1 MPTMPDY
8 MPLFIDRCDA
18 GRQLASRLKALNLP
32 EPVVY
37 ALPRGGVPL
46 AVEIARALK
55 APVDL
60 VLVRK
65 IGAPGQPEL
74 ALAAVVDGEDAQT
87 VVNEAVGVM
96 TGGDAAY
103 LEKARRRELNEIE
116 RRRALYFGG
125 RRRVS
130 PAGRTAIVVDDGLAT
145 GATAKA
151 ALHALKRQGAAKVV
165 LAVPVAPVDTLEEM
179 RAEADVVVCLHTP
192 HRFFGVGAFYGDFHQ
207 LTDEE
212 TLGLLRQVWDMETPA
227 PVRIVKQREVRL
239 PPLALPGD
247 LQTPADARGII
258 LFAHGSGSSRLSP
271 RNRAVAD
278 DLNARGFATLLF
290 DLLAEGE
297 AKDRSKVFDIHLLA
311 DRLLHAVSWINEQ
324 PDLAG
329 LSLGLFGA
337 STGAAAAL
345 VAAATLG
352 ARVQAVVS
360 RGGRPDLA
368 GAALRQVMAPTLLIV
383 GADDLGVIGLNRE
396 ALTALSCDK
405 AMKLVPGA
413 THLFEE
419 SGTLEEVMELAGD
432 WFQSKLSTRPGPAAH
447 VSETRA
453 LTLTPAGL
461 LTAAAE
467 SLPDIDDPAFAA
479 AFDRYADSRVVLL
492 GEASHGTSE
501 FYRARAAITR
511 RLVEKHGFDIVAVEA
526 DWPDAAAI
534 DRHVRLGPHRTMAT
548 PPFSRFPTWMWRN
561 TDVDSFVRWLR
572 EHNATRS
579 AQRRVGFYG
588 LDLYNMRASMAAVLE
603 YLDKVDPGA
612 AAEARERYACLAPWS
627 TEPAAYGRA
636 SLSEGYAICER
647 PVLSI
652 LVGLARNAIDYAAHD
667 GERFFDATQNARLV
681 ADAERYY
688 RVMYYGA
695 HESWNLRDQH
705 MFDTLERIL
714 AARGPASKAV
724 VWAHNSHIGDARY
737 TEMGA
742 ARGELNIGQLC
753 RERFDR
759 GAALIGF
766 GTHSG
771 TVMAAS
777 DWDAPAEV
785 KTVRPSH
792 PDSYESLCHDTD
804 INSFLVDLRPGRN
817 EPLRDALR
825 EPRLERYIGVIY
837 RPDTERMSHYSQA
850 SLPEQYDGF
859 VWFDETRAVTPLST
873 QIQVGEDETYPF
885 GL

>member
-1 MPTMPDY
+1 MPDY
-8 MPLFIDRCDA
+8 MPLFIDRSDA
-18 GRQLASRLKALNLP
+18 GRQLASRLKALNLA

-46 AVEIARALK
+46 AVEVAKALK
-55 APVDL
+55 APMDL

-74 ALAAVVDGEDAQT
+74 ALAAVVDGEDART
-87 VVNEAVGVM
+87 VVNEAVGEM
-96 TGGDAAY
+96 TGSDAAY
-103 LEKARRRELNEIE
+103 LEKARGRELDEIE

-130 PAGRTAIVVDDGLAT
+130 PAGRTAIVIDDGLAT

-151 ALHALKRQGAAKVV
+151 ALRALRDQGAAKVV
-165 LAVPVAPVDTLEEM
+165 LAVPIAPKDTLEKM
-179 RAEADVVVCLHTP
+179 RAEADAVVCLHSP
-192 HRFFGVGAFYGDFHQ
+192 RRFFGVGAFYSDFHQ

-212 TLGLLRQVWDMETPA
+212 TLGLLRQAWNTETPA
-227 PVRIVKQREVRL
+227 PVGIAKQRQVRL
-239 PPLALPGD
+239 PPLGLTGD

-258 LFAHGSGSSRLSP
+258 VFAHGSGSSRLSP

-290 DLLAEGE
+290 DLLSDGE
-297 AKDRSKVFDIHLLA
+297 AKDRRKVFDIHLLA
-311 DRLLHAVSWINEQ
+311 DRLRQAVSWIDEQ

-352 ARVQAVVS
+352 ARAQAVVS

-368 GAALRQVMAPTLLIV
+368 GSALRQVTAPTLLVV
-383 GADDLGVIGLNRE
+383 GADDVGVIGLNRE
-396 ALTALSCDK
+396 ALAAMSCDK

-419 SGTLEEVMELAGD
+419 PGTLEKVMELAGD
-432 WFQSKLSTRPGPAAH
+432 WFVAKLGIRPAGAAH

-453 LTLTPAGL
+453 LALTPTACL
-461 LTAAAE
+461 VAAAE
-467 SLPDIDDPAFAA
+467 PLPDVDDAAFAA

-511 RLVEKHGFDIVAVEA
+511 RLVEKHGFNVIAVEA

-534 DRHVRLGPHRTMAT
+534 DRHVRLGAHRKMAT

-561 TDVDSFVRWLR
+561 TDVEAFVRWLR
-572 EHNATRS
+572 EHNAIRPVP
-579 AQRRVGFYG
+579 QRVAFYG

-603 YLDKVDPGA
+603 YLDKVDSRA

-627 TEPAAYGRA
+627 SQPAAYGRA

-652 LVGLARNAIDYAAHD
+652 LGDLARKAVEYAAHD
-667 GERFFDATQNARLV
+667 GEGFFDATENARLV

-724 VWAHNSHIGDARY
+724 VWAHNSHISDARY

-753 RERFDR
+753 RQRFGG
-759 GAALIGF
+759 GAALIGL
-766 GTHSG
+766 GTHCG

-777 DWDAPAEV
+777 DWDERAEV
-785 KTVRPSH
+785 KTVRPSRAN
-792 PDSYESLCHDTD
+792 SYESLCHDTG
-804 INSFLVDLRPGRN
+804 IGRFLVDLRPGRN
-817 EPLRDALR
+817 ETLRDALR

-837 RPDTERMSHYSQA
+837 RPETERMSHYSQA

-859 VWFDETRAVTPLST
+859 VWFDETRAVTPLTT
-873 QIQVGEDETYPF
+873 QIQAGEDETYPF